1 MDGDPPKLELMEPA
15 SPEALVPTYELWPG
29 LTAAAIA
36 VILLLLLLLLWLLL
50 KKRKPASTNLL
61 ALRKAAF
68 NEARSDLENIT
79 PTSSRETAVL
89 TSLILRKYL
98 STAANDPAL
107 FETHEE
113 FISRHDSLQALTPE
127 TRSAV
132 ESGFTRL
139 ASLKYAPE
147 IPAADPADVIA
158 DARKLLETLHQGFA
172 E

>member
-1 MDGDPPKLELMEPA
+1 MDGATPHLELMEPA
-15 SPEALVPTYELWPG
+15 SPEALIPSYELWPW
-29 LTAAAIA
+29 LTAAVIA
-36 VILLLLLLLLWLLL
+36 VILLLLLWLIL
-50 KKRKPASTNLL
+50 KNRKPAPINLI

-68 NEARSDLENIT
+68 NEAKTDLETIT
-79 PTSSRETAVL
+79 PSTSRETAVL

-127 TRSAV
+127 AHAAA
-132 ESGFTRL
+132 EAGFTRL
-139 ASLKYAPE
+139 ASLKYAQE
-147 IPAADPADVIA
+147 IPSADPVEVIA

-172 E
+172 K

>member
-1 MDGDPPKLELMEPA
+1 MDGDPTQLELMEPA
-15 SPEALVPTYELWPG
+15 SPEALVPTYELWPW
-29 LTAAAIA
+29 LTAAAI
-36 VILLLLLLLLWLLL
+36 VLILILILLWLLL

-61 ALRKAAF
+61 ALRYAAF
-68 NEARSDLENIT
+68 NEAKTALENIT
-79 PTSSRETAVL
+79 PTNCRETAVL

-113 FISRHDSLQALTPE
+113 FISRQDSLQALTPE

-132 ESGFTRL
+132 ETGFTRL

-147 IPAADPADVIA
+147 IPSADPADVIA
-158 DARKLLETLHQGFA
+158 DARKLLETLHQGFSK
-172 E
+172 